1 MDFWENVAFA
11 GLQDQWRGRFGLV
24 DAERVRNFTREECA
38 RLAVATPSINE
49 EINRLSGG
57 NQQKVI
63 VARWLARKPAV
74 LLLNDPT
81 AGIDVT
87 AKASIYEIIRELAQS
102 SAAVVLSSS
111 EFTDLI
117 QVCDR
122 ILVLRQGTVVAEC
135 GVANVS
141 EADLVHL
148 ASGQELPMRREVA

>member
-1 MDFWENVAFA
+1 VE
-11 GLQDQWRGRFGLV
+11 
-24 DAERVRNFTREECA
+24 
-38 RLAVATPSINE
+38 
-49 EINRLSGG
+49 

-81 AGIDVT
+81 AGIDVA

-102 SAAVVLSSS
+102 NAGVVLSSS

-117 QVCDR
+117 EVCDR
-122 ILVLRQGTVVAEC
+122 IFVLKEGNIVVES
-135 GVANVS
+135 GVKNVS

-148 ASGQELPMRREVA
+148 ASGQDPPIASKVA